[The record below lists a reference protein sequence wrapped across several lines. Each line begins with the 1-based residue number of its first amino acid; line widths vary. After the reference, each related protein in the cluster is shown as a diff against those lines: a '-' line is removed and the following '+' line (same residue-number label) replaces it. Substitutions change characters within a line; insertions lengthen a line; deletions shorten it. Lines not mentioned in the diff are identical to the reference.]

1 MLRRVLALAAV
12 CLLALPV
19 AVQAQRSFPQNALR
33 GAIVFGEAP
42 EIALNGRPARLAPGT
57 RIRDTGNMTMVPS
70 AVYGGRFLVH
80 YTVDT
85 YGLVKD
91 VWILTVEE
99 AARKPWPTT
108 PDEAAAWT
116 FDPAAQIWIRP

>member
-1 MLRRVLALAAV
+1 MLRRFLALAAV

-42 EIALNGRPARLAPGT
+42 EIALIGGPARLSPGT
-57 RIRDTGNMTMVPS
+57 RIRDTGKMAMVPS